1 MQFHFHFLF
10 FLTYI
15 SCSVGTQVDRLTWV
29 NDHRTWRMRSVIY
42 WLPSKFWL
50 RYWGRNGLEEY
61 SSLLNNRAANLIL
74 FWKKSILHVLI
85 PSYTFINFWIFLAK
99 TFFYTNEKWKSPSYT
114 ALFHPTRLLI
124 FGILP
129 SYTFIPSYT
138 IIKETRVLI
147 KFVSKTAIR
156 C

>member
-1 MQFHFHFLF
+1 MYLVYFARFAYWYIFHCNI
-10 FLTYI
+10 TYI
-15 SCSVGTQVDRLTWV
+15 LC
-29 NDHRTWRMRSVIY
+29 
-42 WLPSKFWL
+42 K
-50 RYWGRNGLEEY
+50 Y

-138 IIKETRVLI
+138 IIKETRVL
-147 KFVSKTAIR
+147 SKTQNLAFNFALHLDKLPKLGR
-156 C
+156 CHGTCGTWTNTGPAQG